1 MLLNEFIY
9 FDKENSDFRDD
20 NRYDPTGDKKV
31 LKLSDVR
38 KTQLRLK
45 DINKLRK
52 ASEAHDEELDE
63 ESELIQAQYAV
74 PVQPPQ

>member
-1 MLLNEFIY
+1 MYLKEFIY
-9 FDKENSDFRDD
+9 FDKDDADFRDD
-20 NRYDPTGDKKV
+20 NRYDPGADKKV

-52 ASEAHDEELDE
+52 AGEAHDEELDE

>member
-1 MLLNEFIY
+1 MYLKEFIY
-9 FDKENSDFRDD
+9 FDKEDADMRDD
-20 NRYDPTGDKKV
+20 NRYDPSSDKKV

-38 KTQLRLK
+38 KTQLRLR

-52 ASEAHDEELDE
+52 SSEAHEEELDE